1 MTVWESFC
9 VIKLNTDGSSETAF
23 TKDYAVIKFYHRKT
37 EEKHTF
43 ESRQRKI

>member
-9 VIKLNTDGSSETAF
+9 VIKLDTDGSSETAF

-37 EEKHTF
+37 DEKHTF
-43 ESRQRKI
+43 